1 MASSLVGLTV
11 HRTCSLEIVLHLF
24 SVEKK
29 RPEMTSLLILVRSHF
44 YGSSSG
50 EMKRPSIWEEYKQ
63 QQYKRNRHTALAH
76 YTENQWA
83 DDLTRPFSLLCY
95 QCCVFFLQFLDYCAI
110 ETHDEKIVCVCVWTK
125 IARARWI
132 QVGDLLLQ
140 NLPVGLLKL

>member
-11 HRTCSLEIVLHLF
+11 HRTFSLEIVLHLF

-110 ETHDEKIVCVCVWTK
+110 ETHDEKIVCVCERRSRERDESRSVTCCCK
-125 IARARWI
+125 TFRS
-132 QVGDLLLQ
+132 DC
-140 NLPVGLLKL
+140 